1 METISIEYTKIK
13 YPNIFKRGV
22 VAIHTVMKRGIVYQ
36 IYERANGKMDKP
48 KIAFYGWESLSWF
61 TRKSRNNWVNKDMQ
75 KPSGGYRPGSGRKP
89 LGKKMLTTRIDE
101 EIIQDLKEYSES
113 TGIPQAVIIEDALK
127 NYLKKMTNKLE
138 KRFAKSSLRV

>member
-48 KIAFYGWESLSWF
+48 KIAFYGWEYLW
-61 TRKSRNNWVNKDMQ
+61 TTIQTEANRAIQAKKKSDQ
-75 KPSGGYRPGSGRKP
+75 PGSMP
-89 LGKKMLTTRIDE
+89 
-101 EIIQDLKEYSES
+101 
-113 TGIPQAVIIEDALK
+113 V
-127 NYLKKMTNKLE
+127 
-138 KRFAKSSLRV
+138 